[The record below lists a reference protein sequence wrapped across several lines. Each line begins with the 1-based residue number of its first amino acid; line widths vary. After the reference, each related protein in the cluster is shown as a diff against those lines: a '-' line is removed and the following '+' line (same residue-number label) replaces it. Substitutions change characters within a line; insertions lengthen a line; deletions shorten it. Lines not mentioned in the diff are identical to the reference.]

1 MEAGGGC
8 REQNGC
14 VKTGKRKRLGWRQ
27 VCRDVY
33 DEPKNRAGRQDDA
46 PAPRK
51 VFFVT
56 VSKNEGEKTT
66 EGGRGRLN
74 GTDARAKRR

>member
-56 VSKNEGEKTT
+56 VSKNEGGKQPRAEEEKR
-66 EGGRGRLN
+66 EFRGVRY
-74 GTDARAKRR
+74 G